1 LIAQQTVEPAREREA
16 HLKDYY
22 RILRKH
28 RWLVAGLFLLT
39 VLTVSVWTFVQ
50 TPIYQASATVLIEPE
65 AAKVLNIQEVTSIG
79 APTQEYYRTQYE
91 IMMSRPILQKVVDTL
106 NLKQRVPAIGGAVD
120 PAAVL
125 AGRVTIEPKRN
136 TRLVLVKAEDPDP
149 ALAAEIANAVAK
161 QYAKHNLDIK
171 LRGAQDAL
179 AWLTEQMTA
188 LKDKVQESSIA
199 LQNYRVKVGILGM
212 QEQRQITAAKI
223 MDFNKAYLEAQ
234 AQRLSVEAKM
244 NELAHVA
251 SDTGG
256 SQTIFTVADN
266 ALIQKLKA
274 EASDLEVQKSKLLK
288 TYKDK
293 HPEVL
298 KVQAQMDQVA
308 QRIDTEIKTMLRGV
322 QTEYRV
328 AKAREETLLG
338 NVNRLRQEGQDIN
351 AKEIQYQ
358 NLQRD
363 ADSNQQL
370 YEAVLKRLKETGV
383 TGGLETNNVS
393 VIEDAA
399 LPRVPVRPRRT
410 INLIVAVLV
419 GLFVGVGAA
428 LVIEYFDT
436 TIKTPDDVERYL
448 GLPVIGIVPVFA
460 TKRS

>member
-1 LIAQQTVEPAREREA
+1 MISSDAVEHARERES

-22 RILRKH
+22 RVLRKH

-50 TPIYQASATVLIEPE
+50 TPIYQASATILIEPE

-91 IMMSRPILQKVVDTL
+91 IITSRPVLQKVVETL
-106 NLKQRVPAIGGAVD
+106 NLKQRVPAIGAAAD
-120 PAAVL
+120 PAAAL
-125 AGRVTIEPKRN
+125 ASGVAVEPKRN
-136 TRLVLVKAEDPDP
+136 TRLVLVKAEHADPV
-149 ALAAEIANAVAK
+149 LAADIANAVAK

-188 LKDKVQESSIA
+188 LKSKVQQSSEA

-234 AQRLSVEAKM
+234 AHRLSVEAKM
-244 NELAHVA
+244 NELAQVA
-251 SDTGG
+251 SDKGG

-298 KVQAQMDQVA
+298 KVQAQIDQVA
-308 QRIDTEIKTMLRGV
+308 QRIDTEINTMLRGV

-338 NVNRLRQEGQDIN
+338 NVNRLRQEGQDIS

-393 VIEDAA
+393 VIEDATV
-399 LPRVPVRPRRT
+399 PRVPVRPRRAV
-410 INLIVAVLV
+410 NLIVAVLV
-419 GLFVGVGAA
+419 GLFVGAGAA

-460 TKRS
+460 TKR